1 MSVNRHNPSHVAD
14 DFEDSSVEE
23 EPYAY
28 QYNEAEQGEDDGNDD
43 PHSQK
48 RSIKKWTAE
57 EVRRF
62 SYLCFLLVFRP
73 QVFGYALSELQL
85 NNSLSRVFDFAG

>member
-1 MSVNRHNPSHVAD
+1 MDLSANRHNPSHVAD
-14 DFEDSSVEE
+14 DFEDSSVED

-28 QYNEAEQGEDDGNDD
+28 QYNEAEQGDEDGNDD

-57 EVRRF
+57 EVNG
-62 SYLCFLLVFRP
+62 FLF
-73 QVFGYALSELQL
+73 ALSV
-85 NNSLSRVFDFAG
+85 SRFMHRYLDVLFTSFN

>member
-1 MSVNRHNPSHVAD
+1 MDLSANRHNPSHVAD

-28 QYNEAEQGEDDGNDD
+28 QYNEADQGDDDGNED

-57 EVRRF
+57 EVTGSFCMFCPIPSSGCVVRLPSQSSF
-62 SYLCFLLVFRP
+62 
-73 QVFGYALSELQL
+73 
-85 NNSLSRVFDFAG
+85 N

>member
-1 MSVNRHNPSHVAD
+1 MDLSANRHNPSHVAD

-28 QYNEAEQGEDDGNDD
+28 QYNEADQGDDDGNED

-57 EVRRF
+57 EVTGSF
-62 SYLCFLLVFRP
+62 CMFFP
-73 QVFGYALSELQL
+73 IPLSGCVVRLP
-85 NNSLSRVFDFAG
+85 SRSSFN